1 MTNMTNS
8 AAIGGQL
15 QDAKAGKPGALDLPD
30 LFSAHSSD
38 AKALGIETL
47 VDWNG
52 LVYRRGNG
60 GLCARLCAGR
70 HH

>member
-47 VDWNG
+47 VDWND
-52 LVYRRGNG
+52 
-60 GLCARLCAGR
+60 
-70 HH
+70 